1 MQKAMLT
8 LGTVVAL
15 DFMADM
21 VKDTGDMPAMVG
33 MDSDTETMVDTD
45 LDSAE
50 RDLPMPNLNL
60 MPKLNLMPMLIL
72 MLGTVKDLE
81 SMARLAKD
89 MVDTEAMVFNK
100 QHTDSEVIPIMVDTD
115 VLMEAIL
122 DTEAIQLVM
131 EVTDDSG
138 EEFIFSK

>member
-1 MQKAMLT
+1 ML
-8 LGTVVAL
+8 
-15 DFMADM
+15 DM
-21 VKDTGDMPAMVG
+21 VAMDVVMQAMVA

-60 MPKLNLMPMLIL
+60 MPMLTLMPKL
-72 MLGTVKDLE
+72 MLGTDVVLD
-81 SMARLAKD
+81 SMVGLAKD

-100 QHTDSEVIPIMVDTD
+100 QHTDSEPIPIMVDTD
-115 VLMEAIL
+115 VLMEAMV
-122 DTEAIQLVM
+122 DTEPMELVM

-138 EEFIFSK
+138 EEFLYSK

>member
-1 MQKAMLT
+1 MLD
-8 LGTVVAL
+8 TVDTDVA
-15 DFMADM
+15 
-21 VKDTGDMPAMVG
+21 MPAMVD

-50 RDLPMPNLNL
+50 KDLPMPNLNL

-81 SMARLAKD
+81 YMVALAKD
-89 MVDTEAMVFNK
+89 ILDTEAMVFNK

-115 VLMEAIL
+115 VLMEAMV
-122 DTEAIQLVM
+122 DTEPMALVM

>member
-1 MQKAMLT
+1 MLD
-8 LGTVVAL
+8 TVDTDVA
-15 DFMADM
+15 
-21 VKDTGDMPAMVG
+21 MPAMVD

-81 SMARLAKD
+81 SMVGLAKD
-89 MVDTEAMVFNK
+89 MLDTEAMVFNK

-115 VLMEAIL
+115 VHMEAIL
-122 DTEAIQLVM
+122 DTEPIPMELVM

-138 EEFIFSK
+138 EEFIFSE

>member
-1 MQKAMLT
+1 MLD
-8 LGTVVAL
+8 TVDTDVA
-15 DFMADM
+15 
-21 VKDTGDMPAMVG
+21 MPAMVD

-60 MPKLNLMPMLIL
+60 MPKLNLMPMPIL

-81 SMARLAKD
+81 SMVGLAKD
-89 MVDTEAMVFNK
+89 MVDTEAMVFSK

-115 VLMEAIL
+115 VHMEAIL
-122 DTEAIQLVM
+122 DMEAILVM

-138 EEFIFSK
+138 EEFIFSE

>member
-1 MQKAMLT
+1 M
-8 LGTVVAL
+8 G
-15 DFMADM
+15 
-21 VKDTGDMPAMVG
+21 
-33 MDSDTETMVDTD
+33 ETMVDTD

-50 RDLPMPNLNL
+50 RDLPMPS
-60 MPKLNLMPMLIL
+60 LIL

-81 SMARLAKD
+81 SMVGLAKD
-89 MVDTEAMVFNK
+89 MVDTEAMVFSK

-122 DTEAIQLVM
+122 DTEPIPMELVM

-138 EEFIFSK
+138 EEFFFSK

>member
-1 MQKAMLT
+1 M
-8 LGTVVAL
+8 G
-15 DFMADM
+15 
-21 VKDTGDMPAMVG
+21 
-33 MDSDTETMVDTD
+33 MVDTD

-60 MPKLNLMPMLIL
+60 MPMLMPMLIL

-81 SMARLAKD
+81 SMAGLAKD

-100 QHTDSEVIPIMVDTD
+100 QHTDSAPIPIMVDTD
-115 VLMEAIL
+115 VLMEAMV
-122 DTEAIQLVM
+122 DTTPMELVM

-138 EEFIFSK
+138 DEFIFSK

>member
-1 MQKAMLT
+1 MLD
-8 LGTVVAL
+8 TVDTDVA
-15 DFMADM
+15 
-21 VKDTGDMPAMVG
+21 MPAMVG

-81 SMARLAKD
+81 SMAGLAKD

-122 DTEAIQLVM
+122 DTEPMELVM
-131 EVTDDSG
+131 EVTDDFG

>member
-1 MQKAMLT
+1 MLD
-8 LGTVVAL
+8 TVDTDVA
-15 DFMADM
+15 
-21 VKDTGDMPAMVG
+21 MPAMVD

-81 SMARLAKD
+81 SMVGLAKD
-89 MVDTEAMVFNK
+89 MLDTEAMVFNK

-122 DTEAIQLVM
+122 DTHHMELVM

>member
-1 MQKAMLT
+1 
-8 LGTVVAL
+8 
-15 DFMADM
+15 
-21 VKDTGDMPAMVG
+21 

-60 MPKLNLMPMLIL
+60 MPMG

-81 SMARLAKD
+81 SMVGLAKD
-89 MVDTEAMVFNK
+89 MVDTEAMVFSK

-115 VLMEAIL
+115 VHMEAIL
-122 DTEAIQLVM
+122 DTEAILVM

-138 EEFIFSK
+138 EEFIFSE

>member
-1 MQKAMLT
+1 
-8 LGTVVAL
+8 
-15 DFMADM
+15 
-21 VKDTGDMPAMVG
+21 
-33 MDSDTETMVDTD
+33 MVDTD

-60 MPKLNLMPMLIL
+60 MPMLMPMLIL

-81 SMARLAKD
+81 SMVGLAKD

-100 QHTDSEVIPIMVDTD
+100 QHTDSQPIIMVDMD
-115 VLMEAIL
+115 VLMEAMV
-122 DTEAIQLVM
+122 DTEPMELVM

>member
-1 MQKAMLT
+1 
-8 LGTVVAL
+8 
-15 DFMADM
+15 
-21 VKDTGDMPAMVG
+21 
-33 MDSDTETMVDTD
+33 
-45 LDSAE
+45 
-50 RDLPMPNLNL
+50 
-60 MPKLNLMPMLIL
+60 MPKLMLT
-72 MLGTVKDLE
+72 TVVVLD
-81 SMARLAKD
+81 SMVDLAKD

>member
-1 MQKAMLT
+1 ML
-8 LGTVVAL
+8 
-15 DFMADM
+15 DM
-21 VKDTGDMPAMVG
+21 VDMDVAMQAMVA

-81 SMARLAKD
+81 SMVGLAKD
-89 MVDTEAMVFNK
+89 MVDTEAMVFSK

-122 DTEAIQLVM
+122 DTEPIPMELVM

-138 EEFIFSK
+138 EEFFFSK

>member
-1 MQKAMLT
+1 
-8 LGTVVAL
+8 
-15 DFMADM
+15 
-21 VKDTGDMPAMVG
+21 

-72 MLGTVKDLE
+72 KLGTVKDLE
-81 SMARLAKD
+81 SMVGLAKD
-89 MVDTEAMVFNK
+89 MVDMEAMVFNK

-115 VLMEAIL
+115 VLMEAML

-138 EEFIFSK
+138 EKLIFSK

>member
-1 MQKAMLT
+1 MLD
-8 LGTVVAL
+8 TVDTDVA
-15 DFMADM
+15 
-21 VKDTGDMPAMVG
+21 MPAMVD

-81 SMARLAKD
+81 SMVGLAKD

-122 DTEAIQLVM
+122 DTEPMELLM